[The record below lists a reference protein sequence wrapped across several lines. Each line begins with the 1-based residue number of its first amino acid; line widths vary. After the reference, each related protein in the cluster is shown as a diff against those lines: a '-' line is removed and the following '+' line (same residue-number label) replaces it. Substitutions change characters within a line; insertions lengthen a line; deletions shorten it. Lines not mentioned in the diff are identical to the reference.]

1 MLLGIFLYNGTMFYE
16 LKNGTLVETKDAQGN
31 FDLTQV
37 LGNKYLEDVDSEKCV
52 IVDTYSNR
60 CFLISK
66 DLLHHGV
73 SEEVYH
79 KMLDSD
85 ETDSNKSSEEVTFI
99 LTITY
104 KCNMHC
110 TYCYQQNDKTLEK
123 ETDALYQDIM
133 DKKTEVREP
142 VYEQEAQSRNTND
155 IGYSY
160 IEIDLTRQRM
170 VLYQNG
176 SPIVDT
182 GFAASSSTPTGVYRL
197 GDK

>member
-123 ETDALYQDIM
+123 KLISDETL
-133 DKKTEVREP
+133 DKILSIIAQYMEANPNKTV
-142 VYEQEAQSRNTND
+142 
-155 IGYSY
+155 
-160 IEIDLTRQRM
+160 
-170 VLYQNG
+170 
-176 SPIVDT
+176 
-182 GFAASSSTPTGVYRL
+182 RL
-197 GDK
+197 GLFGGEPLLIENEKVIDKILLILYY

>member
-60 CFLISK
+60 CFIISK

-123 ETDALYQDIM
+123 KLRGCQKRSERILEHRFYELTHVSNARHSITWLDRRS
-133 DKKTEVREP
+133 VRILRLIRT
-142 VYEQEAQSRNTND
+142 VRLFRF
-155 IGYSY
+155 GH
-160 IEIDLTRQRM
+160 TRLRCWQ
-170 VLYQNG
+170 V
-176 SPIVDT
+176 
-182 GFAASSSTPTGVYRL
+182 FRL
-197 GDK
+197 SGKAGDSQ

>member
-85 ETDSNKSSEEVTFI
+85 ETDSNKSIVLS
-99 LTITY
+99 L
-104 KCNMHC
+104 
-110 TYCYQQNDKTLEK
+110 
-123 ETDALYQDIM
+123 
-133 DKKTEVREP
+133 
-142 VYEQEAQSRNTND
+142 QSYWISGW
-155 IGYSY
+155 IGNS
-160 IEIDLTRQRM
+160 
-170 VLYQNG
+170 
-176 SPIVDT
+176 
-182 GFAASSSTPTGVYRL
+182 
-197 GDK
+197 

>member
-1 MLLGIFLYNGTMFYE
+1 MI
-16 LKNGTLVETKDAQGN
+16 DQ
-31 FDLTQV
+31 
-37 LGNKYLEDVDSEKCV
+37 
-52 IVDTYSNR
+52 
-60 CFLISK
+60 
-66 DLLHHGV
+66 
-73 SEEVYH
+73 
-79 KMLDSD
+79 
-85 ETDSNKSSEEVTFI
+85 
-99 LTITY
+99 
-104 KCNMHC
+104 
-110 TYCYQQNDKTLEK
+110 EK

-197 GDK
+197 GDKQESASVDFWMPFTDKLGIYGDSGLVITGTDVSDETGDSTDFGSSEESVDFGSSDSWMSTEGCIVLPEEQAQTIYQNVDSGLPVVIY

>member
-85 ETDSNKSSEEVTFI
+85 ETDSNKSSE
-99 LTITY
+99 
-104 KCNMHC
+104 
-110 TYCYQQNDKTLEK
+110 
-123 ETDALYQDIM
+123 
-133 DKKTEVREP
+133 
-142 VYEQEAQSRNTND
+142 
-155 IGYSY
+155 
-160 IEIDLTRQRM
+160 
-170 VLYQNG
+170 
-176 SPIVDT
+176 
-182 GFAASSSTPTGVYRL
+182 
-197 GDK
+197 

>member
-1 MLLGIFLYNGTMFYE
+1 MFYE

-85 ETDSNKSSEEVTFI
+85 EPTQTSQAKKS
-99 LTITY
+99 L
-104 KCNMHC
+104 
-110 TYCYQQNDKTLEK
+110 
-123 ETDALYQDIM
+123 
-133 DKKTEVREP
+133 
-142 VYEQEAQSRNTND
+142 
-155 IGYSY
+155 
-160 IEIDLTRQRM
+160 
-170 VLYQNG
+170 
-176 SPIVDT
+176 
-182 GFAASSSTPTGVYRL
+182 SS
-197 GDK
+197 

>member
-1 MLLGIFLYNGTMFYE
+1 MFYE

-123 ETDALYQDIM
+123 KLISDETL
-133 DKKTEVREP
+133 DKILSIIAQYMEANPNKTV
-142 VYEQEAQSRNTND
+142 
-155 IGYSY
+155 
-160 IEIDLTRQRM
+160 
-170 VLYQNG
+170 
-176 SPIVDT
+176 
-182 GFAASSSTPTGVYRL
+182 RL
-197 GDK
+197 GLFGGELYGDNVFEKCGINRDGAGEVGKPRYFNGKRHF

>member
-110 TYCYQQNDKTLEK
+110 TYCYQQNDKTLVNCRWSFSDLKPECRSCRNVLRCMNMQCK
-123 ETDALYQDIM
+123 KSEIIDGKTVCLYR
-133 DKKTEVREP
+133 KSECV
-142 VYEQEAQSRNTND
+142 
-155 IGYSY
+155 
-160 IEIDLTRQRM
+160 
-170 VLYQNG
+170 
-176 SPIVDT
+176 
-182 GFAASSSTPTGVYRL
+182 
-197 GDK
+197 

>member
-1 MLLGIFLYNGTMFYE
+1 MFYE

-110 TYCYQQNDKTLEK
+110 TYCYQQGKFAQDCTMDEMIEHCAQFVEEFNKDSEQKVTK
-123 ETDALYQDIM
+123 EEAIAM
-133 DKKTEVREP
+133 MK
-142 VYEQEAQSRNTND
+142 QEFPKLKRWQA
-155 IGYSY
+155 
-160 IEIDLTRQRM
+160 
-170 VLYQNG
+170 
-176 SPIVDT
+176 
-182 GFAASSSTPTGVYRL
+182 
-197 GDK
+197 

>member
-85 ETDSNKSSEEVTFI
+85 ETDSNKSSWTRTGSAGNGITNTFGETCHWI
-99 LTITY
+99 IRLF
-104 KCNMHC
+104 
-110 TYCYQQNDKTLEK
+110 QN
-123 ETDALYQDIM
+123 
-133 DKKTEVREP
+133 P
-142 VYEQEAQSRNTND
+142 N
-155 IGYSY
+155 
-160 IEIDLTRQRM
+160 
-170 VLYQNG
+170 
-176 SPIVDT
+176 
-182 GFAASSSTPTGVYRL
+182 
-197 GDK
+197 

>member
-1 MLLGIFLYNGTMFYE
+1 MFYE

-85 ETDSNKSSEEVTFI
+85 ETDSNKPVFNMDITKYCPDVWKLKRNADI
-99 LTITY
+99 LWAMT
-104 KCNMHC
+104 KSAKNC
-110 TYCYQQNDKTLEK
+110 TTNRIISAKSL
-123 ETDALYQDIM
+123 DI
-133 DKKTEVREP
+133 K
-142 VYEQEAQSRNTND
+142 S
-155 IGYSY
+155 G
-160 IEIDLTRQRM
+160 
-170 VLYQNG
+170 
-176 SPIVDT
+176 
-182 GFAASSSTPTGVYRL
+182 
-197 GDK
+197 

>member
-85 ETDSNKSSEEVTFI
+85 ETDSNKSSERLNKKV
-99 LTITY
+99 IT
-104 KCNMHC
+104 
-110 TYCYQQNDKTLEK
+110 
-123 ETDALYQDIM
+123 A
-133 DKKTEVREP
+133 R
-142 VYEQEAQSRNTND
+142 
-155 IGYSY
+155 
-160 IEIDLTRQRM
+160 
-170 VLYQNG
+170 
-176 SPIVDT
+176 
-182 GFAASSSTPTGVYRL
+182 
-197 GDK
+197 